1 MSQVYF
7 CIGLVGSGPMV
18 RKAVKRLNRRGFRNL
33 ILINRTVEKVRR
45 LAADHDARVVSLPDF
60 LADPIACDV
69 ILSATSAPGPIF
81 TPTTMRPVLSRRN
94 GSGDLLMVDLAVPRD
109 IDPELDE
116 HERVQVVAVDDLRA
130 IAERNAED
138 RASRAREAESFID
151 RGLESFSRK
160 LAASVPAAAG
170 PA

>member
-1 MSQVYF
+1 
-7 CIGLVGSGPMV
+7 
-18 RKAVKRLNRRGFRNL
+18 
-33 ILINRTVEKVRR
+33 
-45 LAADHDARVVSLPDF
+45 
-60 LADPIACDV
+60 
-69 ILSATSAPGPIF
+69 
-81 TPTTMRPVLSRRN
+81 
-94 GSGDLLMVDLAVPRD
+94 MVDLAVPRD